1 MALGGG
7 TFTAQNKILPGAYIN
22 IVSTSR
28 ASANLSDR
36 GVVAVGLN
44 LPYSP
49 SGVFEVTNDIL
60 TKNSMSLFGCDYG
73 ADTLKPI
80 REILLNAQK
89 LYVYNTSDN
98 STKASNT
105 YATAKYAGTG
115 GNSISIRIED
125 DVDTPDNYV
134 VSTLIGNVVVDKQSV
149 PKTGKTTALSAND
162 FVDWKTE
169 VELATTAGTALSGGT
184 TSANSGTTSQQNALN
199 ELEAYNFNVIIIAD
213 TNPTTY
219 SMVKSYV
226 TRLRNERGVKIQ
238 GVVYNTEADD
248 EGIINVVTAA
258 KEQDY
263 GMIFWVAGASA
274 GCALN
279 RSLTNKIYDGEYTP
293 VIDETQS
300 ELEGY
305 IQDGKFAF
313 HKVGDDIRVLMDV
326 NSLKT
331 TTAEKGD
338 IFKENQVVRVADQ
351 IANDIAVIFNTK
363 YIGAVQNNATGRA
376 LFKAD
381 IIQHH
386 NQLQDMNAI
395 EDFTADSVTIE
406 VGTEKGAVVVTD
418 AITVVGTMT
427 KLYMT
432 VYVS

>member
-7 TFTAQNKILPGAYIN
+7 TFAAQNKVLPGSYIN
-22 IVSTSR
+22 VVSTAR
-28 ASANLSDR
+28 ASAALSDR
-36 GVVAVGLN
+36 GVAAVALS

-49 SGVFEVTNDIL
+49 SGVFEVTNETLVND
-60 TKNSMSLFGCDYG
+60 SLAVFGCDYG
-73 ADTLKPI
+73 SETLRPL

-89 LYVYNTSDN
+89 VYVYNTSDAG
-98 STKASNT
+98 TKASNT

-115 GNSISIRIED
+115 GNSISVRIAA
-125 DVDTPDNYV
+125 DVDNTNNYI
-134 VSTLIGNVVVDKQSV
+134 VSTLMGNTVVDEQSV
-149 PKTGKTTALSAND
+149 AKTGKTTALASND
-162 FVDWKTE
+162 YVDWKTDVDLTE
-169 VELATTAGTALSGGT
+169 TAGTSMTGGTTAG
-184 TSANSGTTSQQNALN
+184 NSGTVSQQKALN
-199 ELEAYNFNVIIIAD
+199 AFEAYTFNVITIAHASS
-213 TNPTTY
+213 TVHN
-219 SMVKSYV
+219 MVKSYV
-226 TRLRNERGVKIQ
+226 NRLRNEQGIKIQ
-238 GVVYNTEADD
+238 GIVYNTDADD

-258 KEQDY
+258 AEQDY
-263 GMIFWVAGASA
+263 AMIFWVAGAAA

-279 RSLTNKIYDGEYTP
+279 RSLTNKVYDGEYTP
-293 VIDETQS
+293 VVDETQA

-313 HKVGDDIRVLMDV
+313 HKVGDDIRVLMDI

-406 VGTEKGAVVVTD
+406 AGTEKGAVVVTD